1 MYVCGTV
8 CVSVCVYVCECVY
21 ACGTV
26 CVWCVC
32 KKCVNCVSVKCLN
45 MKIQK
50 LELKSKLLDTKTGFA
65 LAPTKKSGLHK
76 FAPPRGHIWVL
87 N

>member
-1 MYVCGTV
+1 MC
-8 CVSVCVYVCECVY
+8 VCVYVCECV
-21 ACGTV
+21 CMCV
-26 CVWCVC
+26 VLCVWCVC

-50 LELKSKLLDTKTGFA
+50 LELKSKLLDTKIGFA
-65 LAPTKKSGLHK
+65 LAPTKKLGQLEL
-76 FAPPRGHIWVL
+76 APLGGHIWVL